1 MGVEEFKGT
10 EDNIQRYK
18 ENVADLTQE
27 FELGLFLY
35 LLNKIKWYAILILII
50 SISLSFLYL
59 RYTPKTYETGALI
72 QVAVKEQPNGFSD
85 LYTYNINTNLNSE
98 IALMNSQKAIDR
110 VIEDLNLKVFYYF
123 EGEILTRFLYD
134 QSPFTFE
141 NFSVKDESILSEPIY
156 LSGKLTFKNGNWE
169 DLLFSLSSNERLFFK
184 IPNKKEVINTIK
196 NSLTITIQDQ
206 SAHSIKISHQHT
218 NPHFS
223 KDICNSIVKIYMNY
237 EINKK
242 QKSTDKIVAFIET
255 QKDSVKNRLIK
266 SEKDLRIFKK
276 NNKFKNKLIDLNGF
290 KDKAEEIEKEIV
302 KIQLDID
309 LMDQFSNMFEN
320 NLSTEI
326 NSSSVKNISLLTTI
340 FYGESVTSKMIA
352 QLEEDVNK
360 RDDLLKDITPN
371 NKNIILL
378 NGQIEESILYIK
390 KAVKLLKKA
399 IKKKL

>member
-1 MGVEEFKGT
+1 
-10 EDNIQRYK
+10 
-18 ENVADLTQE
+18 
-27 FELGLFLY
+27 
-35 LLNKIKWYAILILII
+35 
-50 SISLSFLYL
+50 
-59 RYTPKTYETGALI
+59 
-72 QVAVKEQPNGFSD
+72 
-85 LYTYNINTNLNSE
+85 
-98 IALMNSQKAIDR
+98 
-110 VIEDLNLKVFYYF
+110 
-123 EGEILTRFLYD
+123 
-134 QSPFTFE
+134 
-141 NFSVKDESILSEPIY
+141 
-156 LSGKLTFKNGNWE
+156 
-169 DLLFSLSSNERLFFK
+169 
-184 IPNKKEVINTIK
+184 
-196 NSLTITIQDQ
+196 
-206 SAHSIKISHQHT
+206 
-218 NPHFS
+218 
-223 KDICNSIVKIYMNY
+223 MNY

-242 QKSTDKIVAFIET
+242 QKSTDKIVAFIES

-276 NNKFKNKLIDLNGF
+276 NNKFKNELININGF
-290 KDKAEEIEKEIV
+290 KDKSEEIEKEIV

-390 KAVKLLKKA
+390 KAVKLLKKSYKEKALKLERKITYVGNEFSVIPEKELELLRLEQVKEINNKALGRGAPEMFLYPNEFSFWQPADSIA
-399 IKKKL
+399 IFKLLSLKMTSQII